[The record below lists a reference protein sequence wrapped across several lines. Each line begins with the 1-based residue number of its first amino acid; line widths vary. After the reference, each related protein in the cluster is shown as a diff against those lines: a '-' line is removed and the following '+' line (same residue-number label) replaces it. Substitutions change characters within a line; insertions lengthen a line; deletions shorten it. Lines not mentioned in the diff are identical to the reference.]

1 MLTACHQY
9 CCFVNIPLFPQG
21 CPGQSQ
27 ERDREDRRLH
37 HSHSGADRRHQGYY
51 TGTCTGTRFKKLN
64 CCRCCG
70 SKRCSHPDPTWRS
83 GSLKGKTEKKL
94 LFRICFVYSDCFIQN
109 FLVIKKHLLNVN
121 VSFFDI
127 FGRIRIR
134 QKGSGPDPHP
144 DPHHWLLLA
153 TVPFLSSFYSTFLF
167 VFN

>member
-94 LFRICFVYSDCFIQN
+94 LFRICFVYSDCF
-109 FLVIKKHLLNVN
+109 
-121 VSFFDI
+121 
-127 FGRIRIR
+127 GRIRIR
-134 QKGSGPDPHP
+134 QTGSGPDLHP